1 MVGSSREIRSSKTF
15 PKDNVSVSIGPV
27 PQTQILRVD
36 RTRMCDP
43 QPKILPFGWSQCS
56 VGCRVAT
63 CLHVDHGP
71 MGSRCMRKLFQN
83 SPLDHPAPLQGGVV
97 DRGGGAPRGTQQDR
111 FLHVG
116 AQACHGQNVHQGE
129 LLIQSHTN
137 RDEVGVEAKG
147 VTWTTGR
154 HNITRT
160 RR

>member
-1 MVGSSREIRSSKTF
+1 MVGSSREVRSSKTF

-71 MGSRCMRKLFQN
+71 VGSRCMRKLFQN

-97 DRGGGAPRGTQQDR
+97 DRGGGSPRAPGNRTTAGHLAAPRLMPG
-111 FLHVG
+111 
-116 AQACHGQNVHQGE
+116 
-129 LLIQSHTN
+129 SHAPMFGPP
-137 RDEVGVEAKG
+137 RS
-147 VTWTTGR
+147 TGPSDP
-154 HNITRT
+154 
-160 RR
+160 